1 MGIGGKCKDNIN
13 MADFQEYVALYVCIL
28 CTLILRRRL
37 RRLRV
42 RPRRMW
48 SRAWLQRRRT
58 RSCYN
63 TTARAE
69 DIDEYKNMRM
79 SKETFNMLLKKVR
92 PYIMRSF
99 TNSFVQLNFN
109 ILFELVCLLF
119 PAIFTMCFCLHNIL
133 IPKTILIGQFPSK
146 SIKVFKKIGWSS
158 IPSKSVKVFDAGL
171 HGQKTLTKFLM
182 EKFDCVNGA

>member
-1 MGIGGKCKDNIN
+1 MGIGRKSKDNIN
-13 MADFQEYVALYVCIL
+13 MADFEEYVALYVYIL

-63 TTARAE
+63 TLLQELRAE

-79 SKETFNMLLKKVR
+79 SKETFNMLLEKVQ

-99 TNSFVQLNFN
+99 TNSFVQLNFWHF
-109 ILFELVCLLF
+109 IWTCLSAVSRHIYHVLLF
-119 PAIFTMCFCLHNIL
+119 AKYLNDL
-133 IPKTILIGQFPSK
+133 DSK
-146 SIKVFKKIGWSS
+146 NHSDWLVPIKVHQ
-158 IPSKSVKVFDAGL
+158 SV
-171 HGQKTLTKFLM
+171 
-182 EKFDCVNGA
+182 

>member
-13 MADFQEYVALYVCIL
+13 MADFEEYVALYECIL

-63 TTARAE
+63 TLLQELRAE
-69 DIDEYKNMRM
+69 DIDEYKNRRM
-79 SKETFNMLLKKVR
+79 SKETFNMLLEKVR

-99 TNSFVQLNFN
+99 TNSFVQLNFD

-133 IPKTILIGQFPSK
+133 MILIPKTILIGQFPSK
-146 SIKVFKKIGWSS
+146 SIKVFRKIGWSS
-158 IPSKSVKVFDAGL
+158 IPSKSVKVFD
-171 HGQKTLTKFLM
+171 QSF
-182 EKFDCVNGA
+182 

>member
-13 MADFQEYVALYVCIL
+13 MADFEEYVALYVCIL

-63 TTARAE
+63 ILLQELRAE

-79 SKETFNMLLKKVR
+79 SKETFNMLLEKVW

-99 TNSFVQLNFN
+99 TNSFVQLHFY
-109 ILFELVCLLF
+109 ILVELVCLLF
-119 PAIFTMCFCLHNIL
+119 PAIFTMYFCLQNILMIL
-133 IPKTILIGQFPSK
+133 IPKTILIG
-146 SIKVFKKIGWSS
+146 
-158 IPSKSVKVFDAGL
+158 
-171 HGQKTLTKFLM
+171 
-182 EKFDCVNGA
+182 

>member
-13 MADFQEYVALYVCIL
+13 MADFEECVALYVCIL

-63 TTARAE
+63 ILLQELRAE

-79 SKETFNMLLKKVR
+79 SKETFNMLLEKVR

-99 TNSFVQLNFN
+99 TNSFVQLNFD

-133 IPKTILIGQFPSK
+133 MILIPKTILIG
-146 SIKVFKKIGWSS
+146 
-158 IPSKSVKVFDAGL
+158 
-171 HGQKTLTKFLM
+171 
-182 EKFDCVNGA
+182 

>member
-13 MADFQEYVALYVCIL
+13 MADFEEYVALYECIL

-79 SKETFNMLLKKVR
+79 SKETFNMLLEKVR

-99 TNSFVQLNFN
+99 TNSFVHLNFD

-133 IPKTILIGQFPSK
+133 MILIPKTILIG
-146 SIKVFKKIGWSS
+146 
-158 IPSKSVKVFDAGL
+158 
-171 HGQKTLTKFLM
+171 
-182 EKFDCVNGA
+182 

>member
-1 MGIGGKCKDNIN
+1 MGIGRKCKDNIN
-13 MADFQEYVALYVCIL
+13 MADFEEYVALYVCIL

-99 TNSFVQLNFN
+99 TNSFVQFNFD

-133 IPKTILIGQFPSK
+133 MILIPKTILIG
-146 SIKVFKKIGWSS
+146 
-158 IPSKSVKVFDAGL
+158 
-171 HGQKTLTKFLM
+171 
-182 EKFDCVNGA
+182 